1 MMQLNSKDM
10 FQITK
15 DDYRED
21 VNSLFS
27 LYLPIIGNN
36 AVSLYMLLISESNNQ
51 LINDNHDRLCILLNI
66 SIDELYNARV
76 KLEEVMLL
84 KTYFKEDINKYLYQV
99 ISPLSPNMF
108 LQNEYLTNELLKAI
122 GVEQYEITATKFLS
136 GKISTIDYK
145 DITSKNINGLSNN
158 FENEIVFSKIKPNFD
173 FKEINDDEI
182 DFNYE
187 YFVRNISSI
196 VFPTEA
202 RNETNLK
209 LIGKIATLYGLSED
223 TMIILVG
230 RSCSYSRGTLD
241 VSKLKTLA
249 SKQKPEKTE
258 NEDPYLLAPLAFLQN
273 KQHGVPVTSV
283 DARLLD
289 YLSLQLHMKHEVIN
303 VLIEYVLDINQNK
316 LPRNYV
322 EKIAGE
328 WVREN
333 INTKEKAINKTKE
346 VNIFVPSN
354 KKALELPEYYS
365 NNFTEDKD
373 LDLDETKAKE
383 LKNRLKRL

>member
-145 DITSKNINGLSNN
+145 DITSK
-158 FENEIVFSKIKPNFD
+158 
-173 FKEINDDEI
+173 
-182 DFNYE
+182 
-187 YFVRNISSI
+187 
-196 VFPTEA
+196 
-202 RNETNLK
+202 
-209 LIGKIATLYGLSED
+209 
-223 TMIILVG
+223 
-230 RSCSYSRGTLD
+230 
-241 VSKLKTLA
+241 
-249 SKQKPEKTE
+249 
-258 NEDPYLLAPLAFLQN
+258 
-273 KQHGVPVTSV
+273 
-283 DARLLD
+283 
-289 YLSLQLHMKHEVIN
+289 
-303 VLIEYVLDINQNK
+303 
-316 LPRNYV
+316 
-322 EKIAGE
+322 
-328 WVREN
+328 
-333 INTKEKAINKTKE
+333 
-346 VNIFVPSN
+346 
-354 KKALELPEYYS
+354 
-365 NNFTEDKD
+365 
-373 LDLDETKAKE
+373 
-383 LKNRLKRL
+383 